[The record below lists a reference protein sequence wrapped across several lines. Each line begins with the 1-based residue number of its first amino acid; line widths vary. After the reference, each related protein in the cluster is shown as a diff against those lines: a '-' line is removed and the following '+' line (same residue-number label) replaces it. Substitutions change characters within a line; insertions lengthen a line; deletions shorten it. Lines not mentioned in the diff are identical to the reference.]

1 MTSIVVTLAAL
12 GGALAA
18 VFFAYLVLYDN
29 PRRESVAYQ
38 NSQELIAGID
48 ALLGEMKNAPN
59 DQIHQLKEAKRHLEI
74 FRRIIADM
82 PLSFR
87 RRAS

>member
-1 MTSIVVTLAAL
+1 MT
-12 GGALAA
+12 
-18 VFFAYLVLYDN
+18 
-29 PRRESVAYQ
+29 RKREPVEYQ

-48 ALLGEMKNAPN
+48 ALLGEMWNSPD
-59 DQIHQLKEAKRHLEI
+59 DQIHHLKEAKRHLEI